1 MAKRE
6 KKQTPVPMTR
16 KYRSRVEEEER
27 QLRLIRIGAAV
38 VLGIIIL
45 VLLAGLFK
53 TQVADPAATRGA
65 EQALETTPA
74 VTVNGTVISIADWQ
88 ARVRFERQLRINQ
101 IAQLNQQMNLFD
113 ASTEIGQQFREQSQ
127 AQIQEIT
134 NLLDAGDGIAADVLD
149 QMIEEELI
157 RQEADRRGI
166 VVTPEELQSYIEVNL
181 FSYPYAPTPE
191 PVPTLPPPTVSPT
204 ETVTPVPT
212 PTPTTPPTPRSREDF
227 EADYNTYIDQV
238 AAVTGMSEDQFRSL
252 IAGEIYATKLFE
264 AYRQEVE
271 PTAQQVKGRYI
282 YTDDTAAHESLVA
295 RLQVGETFEE
305 LAAEVGADD
314 AEEPSARVASFDW
327 SPVESLTQRFGADYA
342 QAALDTEIGQTVTD
356 TLASPTGQLY
366 LIFVEGNEVREL
378 PDYLIEQRQVEMIQT
393 WLDEQKLGEG
403 IVYGDW
409 QPYIPREP
417 SLP

>member
-38 VLGIIIL
+38 VLGIVIL

-53 TQVADPAATRGA
+53 TQVADPAATRSA
-65 EQALETTPA
+65 EKALESTPA

-88 ARVRFERQLRINQ
+88 SRVRFERQLRINQ

-113 ASTEIGQQFREQSQ
+113 ASTELGQQFRDQSQ

-149 QMIEEELI
+149 QMVEEELI

-181 FSYPYAPTPE
+181 FSYPYPPTPE

-252 IAGEIYATKLFE
+252 ITGEIYATKLFQ

-271 PTAQQVKGRYI
+271 PDDQQVKGRYI
-282 YTDDTAAHESLVA
+282 YTDDTATAESLAA
-295 RLQVGETFEE
+295 RLLAGETFEE
-305 LAAEVGADD
+305 LAAEVEADD
-314 AEEPSARVASFDW
+314 AEEPAARVASFDW

-342 QAALDTEIGQTVTD
+342 AAVLDTAPGETVTD
-356 TLASPTGQLY
+356 TFVSPTGQVY
-366 LIFVEGNEVREL
+366 LIYVEGNEIREL
-378 PDYLIEQRQVEMIQT
+378 PDYLIEQRQVELIQA

-409 QPYIPREP
+409 RPYIPREP